1 LIILVDFAIEAQ
13 RNRGL
18 APLDTIREIC
28 ILRFRPIMMTT
39 MAALLGGVPLM
50 FGTGTGAGI
59 RQPLSYAIVSRA
71 LIMRR
76 LLASQS
82 R

>member
-18 APLDTIREIC
+18 APVDTIRVAC
-28 ILRFRPIMMTT
+28 LRCFRPIMMTT
-39 MAALLGGVPLM
+39 MAVLLGGVQVML
-50 FGTGTGAGI
+50 GTGTGAGI